1 MKANQ
6 VSQFQDNPNI
16 QSEIQN
22 IYQILN
28 KVSFGT
34 SFDQRGENFDAYLL
48 EGTANSS
55 AGEDTTLTHNLKRVP
70 QGFLIMGKSGSGDFY
85 DGSASNSETSFF
97 IKCTTASTRF
107 RVILI

>member
-48 EGTANSS
+48 WGKV
-55 AGEDTTLTHNLKRVP
+55 GQVIFMMDRP
-70 QGFLIMGKSGSGDFY
+70 QIAKHHFLLNVQRRQPDLGLY
-85 DGSASNSETSFF
+85 
-97 IKCTTASTRF
+97 
-107 RVILI
+107 